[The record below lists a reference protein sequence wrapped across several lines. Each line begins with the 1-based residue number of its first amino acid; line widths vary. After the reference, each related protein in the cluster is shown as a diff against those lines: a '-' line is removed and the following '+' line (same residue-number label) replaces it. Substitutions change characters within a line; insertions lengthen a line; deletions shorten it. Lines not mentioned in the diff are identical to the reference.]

1 MVSFKHRSFQPE
13 LMDAPGIPAHL
24 MHHNLGELD
33 ILNRYFRGHSISL
46 EGIKQLVTDHKKT
59 YHITDL
65 GCGSGDVLQ
74 YIARWARSNSY
85 SVKLTGVDINADAI
99 GYLAVNCATYPEIK
113 GVVSSY
119 KDYLA
124 SEPRI
129 DIVHSSLFCHHLNE
143 TELLELFRTLQHC
156 NCDFVINDLHRS
168 PIAYWGAWLMP
179 RLLNG
184 THLSKH
190 DGPVSVQKAFTRDE
204 LLQLLHAAGVEDATV
219 QWRWPFRYLVIAKT
233 HHDGNC

>member
-1 MVSFKHRSFQPE
+1 
-13 LMDAPGIPAHL
+13 MDAPGIPAHL
-24 MHHNLGELD
+24 LHHNLGELD
-33 ILNRYFRGHSISL
+33 FLNRYFRGHSISL
-46 EGIKQLVTDHKKT
+46 EGIKHLVTDRKKT

-85 SVKLTGVDINADAI
+85 KVELTGVDINVDAI
-99 GYLAVNCATYPEIK
+99 GYLAVNCSDYHEIK

-124 SEPRI
+124 SSPRM
-129 DIVHSSLFCHHLNE
+129 DIVHSALFCHHLDE
-143 TELLELFRTLQHC
+143 TELLVLFRDLNHC
-156 NCDFVINDLHRS
+156 DCGFVINDLQRS

-190 DGPVSVQKAFTRDE
+190 DGPVSVQKAFTRNE
-204 LLQLLHAAGVEDATV
+204 LLQLLHAAGVEDVTV
-219 QWRWPFRYLVIAKT
+219 HWRWPFRYLVIAKT
-233 HHDGNC
+233 HHEGN